1 MDKNKILLIIAFFSI
16 YVFWGST
23 YLLNK
28 IVVSELPPLMLS
40 SIRFVIAGGLI
51 FCIALVLK
59 IPILISRKQ
68 FINSL
73 IAAFFF
79 LAYGNGTIVWALQY
93 VDSGFA
99 SLEASTQPIVILIL
113 MRLFYGIK
121 IKTKSIIGVVLGILG
136 IYLLVSQ
143 KRIVVEEE
151 SVFAAIMIF
160 TCVLSWSIG
169 SLFVAKATLPKNYF
183 IATGYQMFFGGIMLA
198 ISSVSFGEDWVAPS
212 TWSLK
217 ITLSII
223 ALIIFGSIAAFT
235 SYNYLL
241 KKVSTEKVATSAYI
255 NPMVAVFLGWY
266 FLDEPLSTQTI
277 IAAGVLLTG
286 VYFINSAKRKLIK
299 KAP

>member
-143 KRIVVEEE
+143 KRIVVEAA
-151 SVFAAIMIF
+151 SVFTFHASKCAKF
-160 TCVLSWSIG
+160 RKKRLLS
-169 SLFVAKATLPKNYF
+169 
-183 IATGYQMFFGGIMLA
+183 FF
-198 ISSVSFGEDWVAPS
+198 SS
-212 TWSLK
+212 
-217 ITLSII
+217 
-223 ALIIFGSIAAFT
+223 
-235 SYNYLL
+235 
-241 KKVSTEKVATSAYI
+241 
-255 NPMVAVFLGWY
+255 
-266 FLDEPLSTQTI
+266 
-277 IAAGVLLTG
+277 
-286 VYFINSAKRKLIK
+286 
-299 KAP
+299 